1 MLHSINIFMSYLES
15 CAYNLFKGC
24 QLKGFQDFILSPF
37 STVLQI
43 ITTLEVSNK
52 AMWATKKKVMLFS
65 QKTYLLKRNK

>member
-43 ITTLEVSNK
+43 ITILEVSNK
-52 AMWATKKKVMLFS
+52 AMWATKKKSDALFS
-65 QKTYLLKRNK
+65 KNLFIKKK